1 MNQRIYPPEPLG
13 SLITPKRAGPGLSVL
28 GALASFGAVFAAASC
43 CVLPLGLAAL
53 GVGAGLSSAFAA
65 LIPLRWPLTI
75 LSIIGLAGGWWFYAR
90 RRRACA
96 SDQSCS
102 VRLPSRTT
110 PVMLAIGTAMTVIA
124 LLWDQIEAP
133 LMKALS

>member
-102 VRLPSRTT
+102 VRL
-110 PVMLAIGTAMTVIA
+110 